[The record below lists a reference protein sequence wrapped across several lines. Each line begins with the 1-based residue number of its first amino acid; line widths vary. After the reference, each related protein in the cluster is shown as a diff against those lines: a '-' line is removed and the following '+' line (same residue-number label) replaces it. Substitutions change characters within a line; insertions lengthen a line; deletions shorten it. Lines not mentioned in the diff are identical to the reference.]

1 MSMSKVQSK
10 HHYVIVFMYNS
21 WREAARE
28 QESTLD
34 LDEFCESLSSEE
46 KEFINQNFPD
56 WKKINFEPL
65 IEIGFSQTQLKQLAT
80 QNLNTP
86 EIVQES
92 INHFAF
98 GLKNNEK

>member
-46 KEFINQNFPD
+46 KECSDIY
-56 WKKINFEPL
+56 ETPL
-65 IEIGFSQTQLKQLAT
+65 S
-80 QNLNTP
+80 LNTW
-86 EIVQES
+86 VQLFKENAN
-92 INHFAF
+92 I
-98 GLKNNEK
+98 